1 MYEYWVNNYDFLK
14 WLYGCHES
22 AAKAVEINH
31 NFKKGINMTDP
42 ILYLS
47 MILGLTGVYVLISSF
62 GDDDDDS
69 NDDGERYI
77 YNLEYV
83 KVGK

>member
-1 MYEYWVNNYDFLK
+1 M
-14 WLYGCHES
+14 
-22 AAKAVEINH
+22 A
-31 NFKKGINMTDP
+31 DP

-77 YNLEYV
+77 YDFEYV
-83 KVGK
+83 KV

>member
-1 MYEYWVNNYDFLK
+1 
-14 WLYGCHES
+14 
-22 AAKAVEINH
+22 
-31 NFKKGINMTDP
+31 MTDP

-47 MILGLTGVYVLISSF
+47 MILGLTGMYVLISSF
-62 GDDDDDS
+62 EDDDD

-83 KVGK
+83 EAGG

>member
-1 MYEYWVNNYDFLK
+1 MVIIKTLRKLWKSTIL
-14 WLYGCHES
+14 L
-22 AAKAVEINH
+22 
-31 NFKKGINMTDP
+31 KKGINMTDP

-77 YNLEYV
+77 YNLKYV
-83 KVGK
+83 KSSV

>member
-1 MYEYWVNNYDFLK
+1 
-14 WLYGCHES
+14 
-22 AAKAVEINH
+22 
-31 NFKKGINMTDP
+31 MTDP

-47 MILGLTGVYVLISSF
+47 MFLGLTGVYVLISSF

-77 YNLEYV
+77 YKLEFV

>member
-1 MYEYWVNNYDFLK
+1 MVVMSLPRKLQKSTILFIQ
-14 WLYGCHES
+14 
-22 AAKAVEINH
+22 AK
-31 NFKKGINMTDP
+31 NMADP

-83 KVGK
+83 KVGR

>member
-1 MYEYWVNNYDFLK
+1 MVVMRLPRKLQKSTILFIQ
-14 WLYGCHES
+14 
-22 AAKAVEINH
+22 VT
-31 NFKKGINMTDP
+31 NMTDP

-83 KVGK
+83 KVGR

>member
-1 MYEYWVNNYDFLK
+1 
-14 WLYGCHES
+14 
-22 AAKAVEINH
+22 
-31 NFKKGINMTDP
+31 MTDP

-69 NDDGERYI
+69 NDDGERYV

-83 KVGK
+83 EVGKQIVLINDLYINEGITYRSLS

>member
-1 MYEYWVNNYDFLK
+1 MH
-14 WLYGCHES
+14 GCHET
-22 AAKAVEINH
+22 AAEAVEINH
-31 NFKKGINMTDP
+31 TLLHKGINMTDP

>member
-1 MYEYWVNNYDFLK
+1 MHGF
-14 WLYGCHES
+14 HET
-22 AAKAVEINH
+22 AAEAVEINH
-31 NFKKGINMTDP
+31 TFYKRVNMTDP

-47 MILGLTGVYVLISSF
+47 MILGFTGVYVLISSF

>member
-1 MYEYWVNNYDFLK
+1 MRLLLK
-14 WLYGCHES
+14 LQKSTIIFTKE
-22 AAKAVEINH
+22 
-31 NFKKGINMTDP
+31 NMTDP

-47 MILGLTGVYVLISSF
+47 MILGLTGMYVLISSF
-62 GDDDDDS
+62 EDDDDDG

-83 KVGK
+83 KVGG

>member
-1 MYEYWVNNYDFLK
+1 MVVMRLPRKLQKSTILF
-14 WLYGCHES
+14 
-22 AAKAVEINH
+22 IQR
-31 NFKKGINMTDP
+31 INMTDP

-83 KVGK
+83 KVGR